1 MNSPPNPP
9 PPSYNDR
16 LVMVYLIVRR
26 ENVRILE
33 AHNDHFPNLG
43 DLGSLIIEVIE

>member
-1 MNSPPNPP
+1 MQIYVYGLVFNSK
-9 PPSYNDR
+9 
-16 LVMVYLIVRR
+16 IR

-43 DLGSLIIEVIE
+43 DLESLIIEVIE